1 MKKLLTFAM
10 YLIIAVTMFA
20 QNDVTQFL
28 GIPVDGTKSE
38 MIRKLKAKGFTTSS
52 ILDGALEGEFNGQE
66 VYVIPVTNNK
76 KVWRIC
82 VMDKSSKD
90 EGDIKIRFNNLC
102 NQFENNS
109 KYISIKDYSISE
121 SEDISYGIGVENK
134 RYEAAYYQ
142 RPMSAGIKPMFDYTD
157 EDRDKMGKKSV
168 WFMSDKGLMGYR
180 ICMYYDNKYNEAN
193 GDDL

>member
-10 YLIIAVTMFA
+10 YLILAVTMFA

-168 WFMSDKGLMGYR
+168 WFMIDKGLMGYR

>member
-1 MKKLLTFAM
+1 
-10 YLIIAVTMFA
+10 
-20 QNDVTQFL
+20 
-28 GIPVDGTKSE
+28 
-38 MIRKLKAKGFTTSS
+38 

-168 WFMSDKGLMGYR
+168 WFMIDKGLMGYR